1 MRVKNPFKN
10 MRIKNPFQKKE
21 KLYICPFCLHE
32 HTKEEFSNATI
43 KISGTNRKFIF
54 SVKCPNDRCQERLPL
69 SFFDD
74 DTKIISIIGDKYV
87 GKTYYAISLIN
98 FLETN
103 STLHKLGINSELI
116 GDKETKEKIKQ
127 LQVLKREGVEF
138 DQTNREAS
146 KAAWVLKITSR
157 SKSVYLSFFDNA
169 GEGFAEREDILKDIE
184 QENKHNLVHADA
196 LLVLFAPYQLKCFND
211 VVDDYCG
218 KYDLERNKFGR
229 PVPKTVNSRTNDSV
243 IQVPLRQVI
252 SNVKDLFVDFINV
265 GGKSKMSSFINK
277 LIGKRVNIPT
287 AFCLTQYDV
296 IKDQFVYQIPE
307 DANSNEFEMEY
318 FKSGVF
324 NYSLIDNYS
333 EQIHKMLYD
342 DGEMYDLKN
351 AIEPYFSNY
360 KYFTTQSIE
369 RNDDK
374 QTFRDMP
381 RGCTL
386 PIIWLFKE
394 LNIVKL

>member
-10 MRIKNPFQKKE
+10 TSIKNPFQNKG
-21 KLYICPFCLHE
+21 KLYKCPFCLHE

-43 KISGTNRKFIF
+43 KISGTNRKIIS
-54 SVKCPNDRCQERLPL
+54 SVKCPNCQERLPH

-98 FLETN
+98 FLETS

-127 LQVLKREGVEF
+127 LQDLKRKHIEF

-146 KAAWVLKITSR
+146 KAAWVLKITSK

-169 GEGFAEREDILKDIE
+169 GEGFAEREEILKDIE
-184 QENKHNLVHADA
+184 QGNKHNLVHADA
-196 LLVLFAPYQLKCFND
+196 LLVLFAPYQLDCFKD
-211 VVDDYCG
+211 AVADYCK
-218 KYDLERNKFGR
+218 KYDLERNIYGR
-229 PVPKTVNSRTNDSV
+229 PVPKTGSSRTSDPV
-243 IQVPLRQVI
+243 IQLPLKQVI
-252 SNVKDLFVDFINV
+252 SNVKDLLIDLVNEV
-265 GGKSKMSSFINK
+265 GEKSKMSAFIDK
-277 LIGKRVNIPT
+277 LFIKKVDIPT

-296 IKDQFVYQIPE
+296 IKDKFVYQIPE

-324 NYSLIDNYS
+324 DFSLINKFS
-333 EQIHKMLYD
+333 EEISKMLYD
-342 DGEMYDLKN
+342 EGEMYDLRN
-351 AIEPYFSNY
+351 AIKPNFSNY

-369 RNDDK
+369 RNDKDK
-374 QTFRDMP
+374 HTLKDMP